1 MAKVDTFALMASF
14 FLPYEQSLFH
24 ATCEG
29 EGDELLIC
37 LHGFGEQAAGF
48 SRLSRVLGKVFTLIA
63 IDLPLHG
70 QTGWKEERPF
80 TTDDM
85 LAIIRLV
92 LARQQKQSFSLLGYS
107 MGGRVSLCVL
117 QHMAPQ
123 ILRLYL
129 LAPDGLKNNP
139 WHMFV
144 TQTSIGN
151 RLFKYVT
158 YHPQFLFNLM
168 SFFRRLKLL
177 NESIYKFAYNSMNKL
192 EKREQVYNVWT
203 CMRKMMPDKQRC
215 KQLLAQY
222 NIQTLLIFG
231 KYDRVIP
238 PVLGIRFMDNTFKCK
253 MLVLDKGH
261 QLLSEEL
268 GETILDNYG

>member
-1 MAKVDTFALMASF
+1 MASF

-29 EGDELLIC
+29 EGKELLIC

-48 SRLSRVLGKVFTLIA
+48 SRLSRVLGKVYTLIA

-70 QTGWKEERPF
+70 QTSWKEERPF

-85 LAIIRLV
+85 LAVIRLV
-92 LARQQKQSFSLLGYS
+92 LARQQQESFSLLGYS
-107 MGGRVSLCVL
+107 MGGRVSLCIL
-117 QHMAPQ
+117 EYMAPQ
-123 ILRLYL
+123 IRRLYL

-144 TQTSIGN
+144 TQTGIGN
-151 RLFKYVT
+151 RLFKHVT
-158 YHPQFLFNLM
+158 YHPQLLFNLM
-168 SFFRRLKLL
+168 RFLRRLKLL

-192 EKREQVYNVWT
+192 EKREQVYKVWT
-203 CMRKMMPDKQRC
+203 CMRKMMPDKKRC

-268 GETILDNYG
+268 GESILDNYG